1 MDDRAGSG
9 RLGADR
15 GADQPEVAGASH
27 QQDRGSVSSD
37 TPPRRSRRQ
46 RWPWVVGAIAVV
58 LVLALVAGVLY
69 LSSVARSFDDNRT
82 TVDAQTQ
89 QRETGDPVNI
99 LLLGSDSRAD
109 DDREEGS
116 ERKDTMMLVHIPAD
130 GSGVYVISLLRDLYV
145 DIPGHGRDK
154 LNAASAE
161 GGYPLLIDTV
171 EQMFDIPVHH
181 LVEMDFQGFRSV
193 TSALGGVSVCNPTAF
208 SSGQKNPSYFPRGQ
222 ILLQDTAA
230 LRYVRERHAF
240 GDGDLSRV
248 ENQQRVVESALG
260 RFLSVDVLANPGRT
274 NDVVST
280 FSRHLTVD
288 EGLDSQIVGQVGWRL
303 RDLDKGD
310 LEMLTVPSGDAFK
323 DARGQSVVGQDEQL
337 MRQLRAALADDDLG
351 RYVEAREKEEAQAK
365 KERQQRRAAQAE
377 SEPTSQAEASGA
389 ATPEPAVDEPCG

>member
-27 QQDRGSVSSD
+27 EQDRGSVSSG
-37 TPPRRSRRQ
+37 TPPRRSRRR

-89 QRETGDPVNI
+89 QREAGDPVNI

-222 ILLQDTAA
+222 ILLKDTAA

-389 ATPEPAVDEPCG
+389 AKPEPAVDEPCG